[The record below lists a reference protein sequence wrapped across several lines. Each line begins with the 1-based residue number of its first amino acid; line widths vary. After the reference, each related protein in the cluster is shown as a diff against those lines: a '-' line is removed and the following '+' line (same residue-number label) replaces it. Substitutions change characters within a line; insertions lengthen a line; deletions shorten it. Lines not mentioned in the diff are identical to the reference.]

1 MEHAEHQKQ
10 GFFQRYKGLIILAI
24 LIFVVSFF
32 CGFVPFGLP
41 QIQSNLG
48 IPPAA
53 RPVIQMPAEN
63 LTEHPMFNLFGQD
76 VYFTNTM
83 TAVAAADIV
92 LLLMAIIARIGLK
105 EVPQG
110 FSNLFE
116 TLIEFLYNLSEQVV
130 GVKWG
135 SKIFPIAGT
144 IFIFLLVA
152 NWMHFIPGFDS
163 VGFLHHAE
171 PGGSGFEKV
180 QLGTSGWYY
189 LNVKDAAGTPVPAGE
204 NAEEG
209 NLYVVTP
216 FIRAAATDI
225 NVPLGLAVVSFVT
238 IQVFGAMGLRWGYL
252 AKFINTPGLAKG
264 GMGIMDFGVGLFE
277 LVLEPV
283 KIISLTF
290 RLLGN
295 IFGGGILL
303 AVVSTLV
310 AFLVPVGLYMF
321 ELFVGAIQA
330 YVFAMLT
337 LVFSAMALAG
347 HGGDEHH

>member
-1 MEHAEHQKQ
+1 
-10 GFFQRYKGLIILAI
+10 
-24 LIFVVSFF
+24 
-32 CGFVPFGLP
+32 
-41 QIQSNLG
+41 
-48 IPPAA
+48 
-53 RPVIQMPAEN
+53 
-63 LTEHPMFNLFGQD
+63 
-76 VYFTNTM
+76 
-83 TAVAAADIV
+83 
-92 LLLMAIIARIGLK
+92 LLMAVIARVGLK

-135 SKIFPIAGT
+135 GKIFPIAGT

-171 PGGSGFEKV
+171 PGGSGFEKI
-180 QLGTSGWYY
+180 QLGNSNWYY
-189 LNVKDAAGTPVPAGE
+189 LDVKDAGGTPVPAGE
-204 NAEEG
+204 QAEGENAEG
-209 NLYVVTP
+209 GLYVVTP

-303 AVVSTLV
+303 AVVSSLV